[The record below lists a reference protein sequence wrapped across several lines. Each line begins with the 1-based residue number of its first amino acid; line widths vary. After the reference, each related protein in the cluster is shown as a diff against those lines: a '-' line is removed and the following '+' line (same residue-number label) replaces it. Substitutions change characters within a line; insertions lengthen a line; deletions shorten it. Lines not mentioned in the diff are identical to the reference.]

1 MSDIVQAVVPAAGRG
16 SRLRP
21 ITDDRP
27 KALVDIA
34 GQPLLSRVFDTL
46 SPYVSEYIVIVGYLG
61 DKIRNRFTDAYD
73 GIPIRY
79 VEQPSRDG
87 LADAVR
93 QAEPVIEGDFVQLN
107 GDNVLCG
114 NIEEV
119 VETHRRRNA
128 DATLL
133 AERVSRAR
141 AKRGGVLSFGDGPIG
156 VVEKPEDPPSRLA
169 LTGCF
174 AFSPRIF
181 DAISSIDP
189 SARGEYELPDAIE
202 FLAHHGG
209 RIETVHLDGWRV
221 NVNTESDVIR
231 AENRLSDT

>member
-1 MSDIVQAVVPAAGRG
+1 VQAVVPAAGRG

-21 ITDDRP
+21 ATDDRP
-27 KALVDIA
+27 KALVDVA
-34 GQPLLSRVFDTL
+34 GEPLLARVFDTL
-46 SPYVSEYIVIVGYLG
+46 SPYVVEYVVIVGYLG
-61 DKIRNRFTDAYD
+61 DQIRDRFGDTY
-73 GIPIRY
+73 GETPISY

-87 LADAVR
+87 LADAVLR
-93 QAEPVIEGDFVQLN
+93 AEPAIEGDFVQLN

-114 NIEEV
+114 NVEEV
-119 VETHRRRNA
+119 IETHRRRNA
-128 DATLL
+128 DGTLL
-133 AERVSRAR
+133 VERVSPAR
-141 AKRGGVLSFGDGPIG
+141 AKRGGVLSVDDGAVQ

-181 DAISSIDP
+181 EAISSIEP
-189 SARGEYELPDAIE
+189 SDRGEYELPDAIE

-221 NVNTESDVIR
+221 NVNTKSDVLR
-231 AENRLSDT
+231 AEDRLSDA